1 MARQPAPEY
10 NRGMPHTPAHPAAFD
25 LHLEPG
31 QLRLVPPLPATPYA
45 APLGW
50 RTVAQAFGQRMP
62 TALALEHAIA
72 SVEDAV
78 MPAARVLPGTPYV
91 LRTAS
96 PLLREVAQAAGADLA
111 ARPARLSRTAVEHL
125 FSRLS
130 SQAHRP
136 GHADPALPQRPDF
149 AAALL
154 ILREALHHW
163 ESEWIDIGG

>member
-1 MARQPAPEY
+1 
-10 NRGMPHTPAHPAAFD
+10 MPHTPAHSAAAFD
-25 LHLEPG
+25 LQLASDH
-31 QLRLVPPLPATPYA
+31 LRLVPPPPALPYA

-50 RTVAQAFGQRMP
+50 GTVARAFGPRMP

-72 SVEDAV
+72 IVEDAV
-78 MPAARVLPGTPYV
+78 MPATRVLPSTAYE

-96 PLLREVAQAAGADLA
+96 PLLREVALAAGADLA
-111 ARPARLSRTAVEHL
+111 ARPARLSRAAVENL
-125 FSRLS
+125 FSRLA

-163 ESEWIDIGG
+163 GSEWIDVGG

>member
-1 MARQPAPEY
+1 
-10 NRGMPHTPAHPAAFD
+10 MPHTTAHTAAFD
-25 LHLEPG
+25 LQLASDH
-31 QLRLVPPLPATPYA
+31 LRLVPPPPALPYA

-50 RTVAQAFGQRMP
+50 GTVAQAFGPRMP
-62 TALALEHAIA
+62 TALGLEHAIA
-72 SVEDAV
+72 IVEDAV
-78 MPAARVLPGTPYV
+78 MPATRVLPSTAYV

-96 PLLREVAQAAGADLA
+96 PLLREVALAAGADLA
-111 ARPARLSRTAVEHL
+111 ARPARLSRAAVENL
-125 FSRLS
+125 FSRLA

-136 GHADPALPQRPDF
+136 GHADPTLPQRPDF

>member
-1 MARQPAPEY
+1 
-10 NRGMPHTPAHPAAFD
+10 MPHTTAHTAAFD
-25 LHLEPG
+25 LQLASDH
-31 QLRLVPPLPATPYA
+31 LRLVPPPPALPYA

-50 RTVAQAFGQRMP
+50 GTVARAFGPRMP

-72 SVEDAV
+72 IVEDAV
-78 MPAARVLPGTPYV
+78 MPATRVLPGTAYV
-91 LRTAS
+91 
-96 PLLREVAQAAGADLA
+96 LREVALAAGADLA
-111 ARPARLSRTAVEHL
+111 ARPARLSRAAVENL
-125 FSRLS
+125 FSRLA

-163 ESEWIDIGG
+163 GSEWIDVGG

>member
-1 MARQPAPEY
+1 
-10 NRGMPHTPAHPAAFD
+10 MPHTPAHSAAAFD
-25 LHLEPG
+25 LQLASDH
-31 QLRLVPPLPATPYA
+31 LRLVPPPPALPYA

-50 RTVAQAFGQRMP
+50 GTVARAFGPRMP

-72 SVEDAV
+72 IVEDAV
-78 MPAARVLPGTPYV
+78 MPATRVLPSTAYV

-96 PLLREVAQAAGADLA
+96 PLLREVALAAGADLA
-111 ARPARLSRTAVEHL
+111 ARPARLSRAAVENL
-125 FSRLS
+125 FSRLA

-163 ESEWIDIGG
+163 GCEWIDVDG

>member
-1 MARQPAPEY
+1 
-10 NRGMPHTPAHPAAFD
+10 MPHTPAHSAAAFD
-25 LHLEPG
+25 LQLASDH
-31 QLRLVPPLPATPYA
+31 LRLVPPPPALPYA

-50 RTVAQAFGQRMP
+50 GTVARAFGPRMP
-62 TALALEHAIA
+62 TALALEQAIA
-72 SVEDAV
+72 IVEDAV
-78 MPAARVLPGTPYV
+78 MPATRVLPGTAYV

-96 PLLREVAQAAGADLA
+96 PLLREVALAAGADLA
-111 ARPARLSRTAVEHL
+111 ARPARLSRAAVENL
-125 FSRLS
+125 FSRLA

-163 ESEWIDIGG
+163 GSEWIDVDG

>member
-1 MARQPAPEY
+1 
-10 NRGMPHTPAHPAAFD
+10 MPHTPAHSAAAFD
-25 LHLEPG
+25 LQLASDH
-31 QLRLVPPLPATPYA
+31 LRLVPPPPTLPYA

-50 RTVAQAFGQRMP
+50 GTVAHAFGPRMP
-62 TALALEHAIA
+62 TALALEQAIA
-72 SVEDAV
+72 IVEDAV
-78 MPAARVLPGTPYV
+78 MPATRVLPSTAYV

-96 PLLREVAQAAGADLA
+96 PLLREVALAAGADLA
-111 ARPARLSRTAVEHL
+111 ARPARLSRAAVENL
-125 FSRLS
+125 FSRLT

-163 ESEWIDIGG
+163 GSEWIDVDG